1 MSSINF
7 RLYADQIYGLA
18 ASKLKDIITPEIS
31 KEEFTTNFKEGK
43 IEYSNIKNINKLNPS
58 PQISINNLQ
67 IQNILLC
74 IPNETENFSMN
85 ISGLKTELELF
96 DIKENEL
103 EKLLINK
110 RKDLINKFIEYAVKK
125 VENKESSKSFI
136 EGLIENLINRALNG
150 LKINLSDIELKIKYK
165 NNLFIFAI
173 EKIEYSEEN
182 GMQIKNINISYQNLD
197 KDKKEDYIIKQFSIE
212 LNIENKKELEE
223 EYYCINI
230 NMSNF
235 EYKLTKNI
243 LLAFNEMMNL
253 VQDTKYKY
261 IYHRKNKLIQ
271 YYKPIKPQFNEQ
283 IDITEK
289 NKYYHSLWLYAIKT
303 VIKLQKYV
311 GYEKLY
317 LLDLN
322 DFIQKKIS
330 KNFVDNYNKNDNME
344 KIILPTEV
352 NLLKMT
358 KNKTEQKVLDG
369 KKGNVL
375 ANAFSFFF
383 VVSKTDENKELTNE
397 EKSRLDNIYTE
408 NEINKYLAGK
418 TEDEKSSNNPIKEK
432 IKKFIENMKI
442 NFNFSKFELI
452 LANDDI
458 NICKL
463 FIEGIQCEV
472 TKKSEKTNI
481 TIKIKD
487 IGANI
492 GERLFSERKQITDN
506 NDLIMINISENK
518 KIKID
523 LGFNCIEFNESMLNF
538 FIIFFSSIKCKTK
551 TKIFKEINYNVIQ
564 DKIEEKKEVDNK
576 DKENKEDNEIFNNF
590 SISNIPSFVLNINN
604 ENKIE
609 FTVVNYIINKTLIA
623 ITYNIKD
630 SFGTIL
636 DNYTFNFK
644 RDESINKYSFI
655 LDVPLRIKIMSE
667 SSKAIFISFLKLK
680 ERIKQIQKRN
690 LNSSEKIKNNNDEVE
705 ELYNLN
711 YIIHKNLDIKNFDIT
726 KIKIEVLFEKVIIE
740 IYENKVKSKF
750 TINNLN
756 LTYENKKLELKL
768 EKFSIKTNLMS
779 TMIIYL
785 LDFESPNFH
794 FYQHYIEEIQNEYK
808 ENNSNQELIEKEKDK
823 KKDIP
828 NIKYEFNINNILN
841 SIKIYINLLS
851 IRFQSEDNII
861 SYCIRKIGIKKE
873 EEHILVK
880 IDSIALLFKKEGG
893 KIFKIFNI
901 DQETSVS
908 IDQKI
913 NLVIVNLSQP
923 KLNINL
929 EALNNIRRSYQFLLE
944 QLDFEIVVCKADINI
959 INSAVKLNDE
969 FNLSISKIS
978 LKNYDEDIIDTLYCN
993 IENFV
998 IKNKK
1003 RENILEQKKIDIKM
1017 ITHSK
1022 FKYESLI
1029 ELGDFYINLSK
1040 DDINNIFLILN
1051 QTNQNKNKF
1060 ISKKTKH
1067 YLQKEKKEI
1076 SNEITFIL
1084 GCKLSLFDFA
1094 LIDDDKNKTKNFEL
1108 LFSDLDISS
1117 KIFKPKEKEKK
1128 LLKNIK
1134 INLKRINIILSQI
1147 NGEEYNILEYKEN
1160 MNINLDKKKLVN
1172 FNQNSDLKNQLE
1184 LTISNENEQN
1194 IDDIIINFNKLGINL
1209 RIDIINNLILLI
1221 NEYIHKNIQLEKL
1234 IANNNEIN
1242 NNNIDKKEE
1251 DPKLRINLNKIEV
1264 KLDSLNDE
1272 NRFICFNL
1280 NKININSTPTEDKEI
1295 KIEKFLIS
1303 LMNNEEIS
1311 NILLTKNETDFLI
1324 IKINDKNPIAKINT
1338 IIDEI
1343 LINLSFSDLYHLKD
1357 FINENKKYY
1366 ERNIINLL
1374 NKEKNK
1380 DNKNII
1386 KEKNNKL
1393 FEIHSTLNKIDITL
1407 VDDYSNN
1414 YFPFLNLN
1422 IINTN
1427 SIISDKKEMKTS
1439 INLILSTYNYIS
1451 SIWEPIIEKSQ
1462 IKLFMQ
1468 QKEENKS
1475 LVNSLKIEIPNIL
1488 LNISDMFIAS
1498 AFLSMKN
1505 FSKVLNGIELH
1516 NINNKIAE
1524 IKTTAS
1530 KISFSVNS
1538 ILSSSFLNEIDI
1550 FTFKK
1555 PQTNNNIINYTGVPL
1570 KFKYGNKIYDCDISS
1585 ETNLLGDNKR
1595 NNKKIVQL
1603 YYGDN
1608 IINLPFSEYG
1618 YNSYKFINN
1627 DYLVW
1632 ENMITKNR
1640 QINIKIYSPFI
1651 FKNKTNS
1658 SFQIKLTNS
1667 NLPNL
1672 FILIKPN
1679 SCSGIPLQYCNNN
1692 TSFSIAIINKE
1703 IKNDYDY
1710 NNMINMKDINETPNF
1725 TKQIDLKNS
1734 SIILKLQNKIEK
1746 VTTILITTE
1755 YRIINCLPCDLFIHS
1770 NNINAKIKKCSQF
1783 FVEFADPNDNIKLE
1797 IKVDSNDKYICKVN
1811 LNKLFK
1817 INQQDE
1823 ENKKYLKFQ
1832 NITCNFFYLSFIL
1845 KDKKSYKGL
1854 ILYSD
1859 YILVDDSGM
1868 DFHFMKKI
1876 SFNIAKNIYIIS
1888 NNINIKE
1895 EKITFR
1901 SEIFETIK
1909 NINLDDLLKASPY
1922 HKIHLNNGYKK
1933 IALPLTKKISTVPIK
1948 NHPNFKPNIFSM
1960 IFYILPSCKITN
1972 LYMDKK
1978 IIIKNFENEKQSM
1991 IIPPLNQVSFNFFN
2005 RDKSDLYIDLSLIG
2019 INETKC
2025 DKINILNTFN
2035 TGIYT
2040 FYSTNEFYNLEIK
2053 DSSSEGILSIFIT
2066 EANLDTAKILVINKT
2081 TINFDIYQKKYEKY
2095 KQKIKEN
2102 DNQILIIHDQVL
2114 TEFIA
2119 EINGKKYEIKFIPFK
2134 KIFET
2139 IEVDFDYLLVKE
2151 SNGVK
2156 MKIQLYNKNEYYK
2169 TNKYDQIL
2177 NLNLMITNCY
2187 ISLIGDNYN
2196 KNKNLRDYVRN
2207 EVVLFN
2213 IKNMNTKVNIKQD
2226 NSIIHKNNISLSVDL
2241 KKFEIYN
2248 QISKKGKFA
2257 CVFKNLEE
2265 PFLCFNQDL
2274 DLYSTDKI
2282 AKINNF
2288 NLILGKQKLY
2298 LEPEFL
2304 VIILDFIENITYRL
2318 DKINFNVDKI
2328 FLRTD
2333 KNIRDIILKNN
2344 FRKYKFTQKLICY
2357 GSKFNFPEINIDF
2370 EISDSKFEKLLQYK
2384 FGVPYFLIWI
2394 LTGLS
2399 NYNQNIHLEKA
2410 VIKNY
2415 FGDFSRLFQKAQ
2427 QNYATKAINIALTLG
2442 LKGIWGQIKNLFI
2455 DVKSDP
2461 NSVDV
2466 IKNRIRYPR
2475 AFYGK
2480 YHSFKNYNE
2489 QDAKVID
2496 IVKNLYKNDLKNVY
2510 CDYLMWN
2517 KKYIF
2522 YFSGEALLTFTHNFE
2537 LHYKVEYNTVNK
2549 IYNDREILIVKY
2561 IQKDGENYPPS
2572 AINCETEEMAEN
2584 IVEYFQN
2591 YLNKTNIY

>member
-43 IEYSNIKNINKLNPS
+43 IEYSNIKNINKFNPS

-96 DIKENEL
+96 DIKENEI

-150 LKINLSDIELKIKYK
+150 LKINLSDIELKIKYM

-173 EKIEYSEEN
+173 EKIEYSEEK
-182 GMQIKNINISYQNLD
+182 GMQIKNISISYQNLD
-197 KDKKEDYIIKQFSIE
+197 KDKNEDYIIKQFSIE
-212 LNIENKKELEE
+212 LNIEKKKELEE
-223 EYYCINI
+223 EYNCVNI

-261 IYHRKNKLIQ
+261 IYYRKNKLIQ
-271 YYKPIKPQFNEQ
+271 YYKPIKPQYNEQ
-283 IDITEK
+283 TDITEK
-289 NKYYHSLWLYAIKT
+289 NKYYHTLWLYAIKT
-303 VIKLQKYV
+303 IIKLQKYV
-311 GYEKLY
+311 GYEKQY

-322 DFIQKKIS
+322 NFIQKKIA
-330 KNFVDNYNKNDNME
+330 KNFIDNDNNNE
-344 KIILPTEV
+344 NIDKIILPTEI

-358 KNKTEQKVLDG
+358 KDKTEKKVLDG

-383 VVSKTDENKELTNE
+383 GGSKTEEKNELTEE

-408 NEINKYLAGK
+408 NEIIKFLKGK
-418 TEDEKSSNNPIKEK
+418 TEDEKSNNNPIKEK

-442 NFNFSKFELI
+442 NFNFAKFELI
-452 LANDDI
+452 FANDDI
-458 NICKL
+458 NIYKL
-463 FIEGIQCEV
+463 FIEGIQCEI
-472 TKKSEKTNI
+472 TKKSEKRNI
-481 TIKIKD
+481 IIKIKD
-487 IGANI
+487 IGCNL
-492 GERLFSERKQITDN
+492 GDKLFSERKQINDN

-523 LGFNCIEFNESMLNF
+523 LGFNCIECNESMLNF
-538 FIIFFSSIKCKTK
+538 FIIFFTNIKFKTK
-551 TKIFKEINYNVIQ
+551 NKIFKDINYNYIQ
-564 DKIEEKKEVDNK
+564 DKIEEKKESDNK
-576 DKENKEDNEIFNNF
+576 DNDNNEIFNNF
-590 SISNIPSFVLNINN
+590 SISSIPSFVLNINN

-609 FTVVNYIINKTLIA
+609 FTVVNYIINKSLIA

-636 DNYTFNFK
+636 DNYTFNFR
-644 RDESINKYSFI
+644 RDESINKYSLI
-655 LDVPLRIKIMSE
+655 LDAPLRIKIMSE

-690 LNSSEKIKNNNDEVE
+690 LYNSDKINNNTNEE

-711 YIIHKNLDIKNFDIT
+711 YIIHKSLDIKNFDIT

-756 LTYENKKLELKL
+756 LTYENKNLQLKL

-794 FYQHYIEEIQNEYK
+794 FYQQYIEEIQNEYK
-808 ENNSNQELIEKEKDK
+808 ENNSNQELMEKEKDE

-828 NIKYEFNINNILN
+828 KIKYEFNIDNILN

-901 DQETSVS
+901 DQESSVS

-913 NLVIVNLSQP
+913 NLVIVNLSHP

-944 QLDFEIVVCKADINI
+944 QLDFEIVVCKADINL

-978 LKNYDEDIIDTLYCN
+978 LKNYDEDIINTLYCN

-1022 FKYESLI
+1022 FKYEALI

-1051 QTNQNKNKF
+1051 QTNQNKTKF

-1128 LLKNIK
+1128 LIKNIK
-1134 INLKRINIILSQI
+1134 LYLKRINVISSQI

-1160 MNINLDKKKLVN
+1160 MNINLNKKKLVN
-1172 FNQNSDLKNQLE
+1172 FNQNLDMKNQLE
-1184 LTISNENEQN
+1184 LFINNDNEQN
-1194 IDDIIINFNKLGINL
+1194 IDDIIINLNKLGINL
-1209 RIDIINNLILLI
+1209 RIDIINNIILFI
-1221 NEYIHKNIQLEKL
+1221 NEYIQKNIQLEKL
-1234 IANNNEIN
+1234 ISNNAEIN
-1242 NNNIDKKEE
+1242 NNINNKKEE
-1251 DPKLRINLNKIEV
+1251 EQKLRINMNIIEV

-1272 NRFICFNL
+1272 NRFVCFNL
-1280 NKININSTPTEDKEI
+1280 NKININFIPTEDKEI

-1324 IKINDKNPIAKINT
+1324 IKINDKNPITKINS
-1338 IIDEI
+1338 IINEI
-1343 LINLSFSDLYHLKD
+1343 FINLTFSDLYHLKE

-1374 NKEKNK
+1374 NKEDNK
-1380 DNKNII
+1380 DKKNII
-1386 KEKNNKL
+1386 KDKNNKL
-1393 FEIHSTLNKIDITL
+1393 FEIQSILNKIDITL
-1407 VDDYSNN
+1407 IDDYSNN

-1427 SIISDKKEMKTS
+1427 TILSDKKELKTS
-1439 INLILSTYNYIS
+1439 INIILSTYNYIS
-1451 SIWEPIIEKSQ
+1451 STWEPLIEKTP
-1462 IKLFMQ
+1462 IKLFMH

-1475 LVNSLKIEIPNIL
+1475 LINLLKIEISNIL
-1488 LNISDMFIAS
+1488 FNISDMFIAS

-1505 FSKVLNGIELH
+1505 FGKVLNGNELN
-1516 NINNKIAE
+1516 NINNKISE

-1530 KISFSVNS
+1530 RISFSVNS

-1550 FTFKK
+1550 FSFKK
-1555 PQTNNNIINYTGVPL
+1555 PQTNSNIINYTGVPL
-1570 KFKYGNKIYDCDISS
+1570 KFKYGNKTYDCDISS
-1585 ETNLLGDNKR
+1585 ETNLVGDNKN
-1595 NNKKIVQL
+1595 NNKKVVQL
-1603 YYGDN
+1603 YYEDN
-1608 IINLPFSEYG
+1608 IINIPFSEYG
-1618 YNSYKFINN
+1618 YNFHKFLNN
-1627 DYLVW
+1627 KYLVW
-1632 ENMITKNR
+1632 ENTITKNR
-1640 QINIKIYSPFI
+1640 QINIILYSPYI

-1658 SFQIKLTNS
+1658 AFQIKLINS

-1672 FILIKPN
+1672 FILVKPN

-1703 IKNDYDY
+1703 IKNNYDY
-1710 NNMINMKDINETPNF
+1710 NNIINLKDINETPNYS
-1725 TKQIDLKNS
+1725 KQINLKS
-1734 SIILKLQNKIEK
+1734 TSIFLKLQNKIEK

-1770 NNINAKIKKCSQF
+1770 NNINTKIKKCSQF
-1783 FVEFADPNDNIKLE
+1783 FVDFANSNDNIKLE
-1797 IKVDSNDKYICKVN
+1797 IKTDSNEKYICKVN
-1811 LNKLFK
+1811 LNQLFRM
-1817 INQQDE
+1817 NQQNDDD
-1823 ENKKYLKFQ
+1823 KKYLKFQ
-1832 NITCNFFYLSFIL
+1832 NITCDSFVLSCIL

-1854 ILYSD
+1854 IIYSD

-1868 DFHFMKKI
+1868 DFKFMKKYI
-1876 SFNIAKNIYIIS
+1876 FNISKNIYIIS

-1895 EKITFR
+1895 EKITF
-1901 SEIFETIK
+1901 SSKIFETTKI
-1909 NINLDDLLKASPY
+1909 INLEDLLKASPY
-1922 HKIHLNNGYKK
+1922 QKIYLNNGFNK
-1933 IALPLTKKISTVPIK
+1933 IALPLIKKISTVPIK

-1972 LYMDKK
+1972 LFMDKK
-1978 IIIKNFENEKQSM
+1978 VIIKNFENAKQSM
-1991 IIPPLNQVSFNFFN
+1991 LIPPLNQVSFNFFN
-2005 RDKSDLYIDLSLIG
+2005 KDKNDLYIDLSLIG
-2019 INETKC
+2019 INDKKC

-2081 TINFDIYQKKYEKY
+2081 AINFDIYQKKFGKY

-2119 EINGKKYEIKFIPFK
+2119 EINEKKYEITFIPFK

-2139 IEVDFDYLLVKE
+2139 IEVDYDYLLVKE

-2177 NLNLMITNCY
+2177 NLNMMITNCY

-2213 IKNMNTKVNIKQD
+2213 IKNMNTKINIKQD

-2265 PFLCFNQDL
+2265 PFLGFNQDL
-2274 DLYSTDKI
+2274 DLYSTDKV

-2304 VIILDFIENITYRL
+2304 AIILDFIENITYRL

-2344 FRKYKFTQKLICY
+2344 FKKYKFTQKLICY

-2370 EISDSKFEKLLQYK
+2370 EISDSRFEKLLQHK
-2384 FGVPYFLIWI
+2384 FGVPYFLRWI

-2399 NYNQNIHLEKA
+2399 NYNQGVRLEKA
-2410 VIKNY
+2410 VIKNC

-2442 LKGIWGQIKNLFI
+2442 LKGIWGQIKNFFI

-2461 NSVDV
+2461 NSVGV

-2489 QDAKVID
+2489 QDAKIID
-2496 IVKNLYKNDLKNVY
+2496 IVNNLYKNDVKNVY
-2510 CDYLMWN
+2510 CDYLIWN
-2517 KKYIF
+2517 SKYIF

-2537 LHYKVEYNTVNK
+2537 LHYKIEYNTVNK
-2549 IYNDREILIVKY
+2549 VYNDREILIIKY
-2561 IQKDGENYPPS
+2561 LQKNGENYPPS

-2584 IVEYFQN
+2584 LVEYFQN